1 MEKRRIRGWILAVV
15 CAMGVS
21 AQAQQVKMDYKTATM
36 VEQNTAVAAV
46 PEGQYK
52 NMNDTVKRNNERIL
66 AAVTLR
72 EQMLSMDMQ
81 ARLNMNGFKRES
93 RAFKRLVYEIT
104 YLTQSATLLL
114 NEVSRN
120 PEHSVFVTR
129 QAAKLLLEAKNFVKY
144 AVVVAMNGE
153 VPNPFRLTV
162 EDLEKDLY
170 KVPIYNADAAPD
182 ERVDDSYNLLLPDDR
197 IAIMQETRTQL
208 RNIRRAMDQMYWK
221 MKTEFTV
228 RNLIWAASRQDG
240 RRYDRTAYEAEQLK
254 SNINRLGLW

>member
-1 MEKRRIRGWILAVV
+1 MLAVV

-21 AQAQQVKMDYKTATM
+21 AQAQQVRMDYKTATM
-36 VEQNTAVAAV
+36 VEENTAVAAV

>member
-1 MEKRRIRGWILAVV
+1 MEKTMKKWMLIVAG
-15 CAMGVS
+15 CAMALS
-21 AQAQQVKMDYKTATM
+21 MQAQQVRMDYKTAK
-36 VEQNTAVAAV
+36 VIEENTAVAAV
-46 PEGQYK
+46 PESQYR
-52 NMNDTVKRNNERIL
+52 NMNDSVMENNKRIL

-81 ARLNMNGFKRES
+81 ARLNMNGFRRES

-104 YLTQSATLLL
+104 YLTQSTTLLL
-114 NEVSRN
+114 NEARRN

-153 VPNPFRLTV
+153 VPNPFKLTV
-162 EDLEKDLY
+162 EDLEEDLY
-170 KVPIYNADAAPD
+170 SIPTYNADAAPG
-182 ERVDDSYNLLLPDDR
+182 ERVNDSYNLLLPDDR
-197 IAIMQETRTQL
+197 IAIMQETRSQL

-221 MKTEFTV
+221 LKTEFTV

-240 RRYDRTAYEAEQLK
+240 RRYDRTAYEAELLK
-254 SNINRLGLW
+254 SNISNLGLW